1 MSDES
6 LVAVDVTSGSDV
18 VAGLIVTGNEFLTC
32 YAAGYEVVKLGEDS
46 AVLTTEGT
54 LIVR

>member
-1 MSDES
+1 M
-6 LVAVDVTSGSDV
+6 
-18 VAGLIVTGNEFLTC
+18 TGNEFLTC
-32 YAAGYEVVKLGEDS
+32 YAAGHEVIKLGEDS